1 MLPAA
6 EPILKKMA
14 VMAEDLGAFVT
25 EGLAPGVRD
34 AMVEGLLQM
43 KTNLTQR
50 TEAPVPDVPAE
61 AGSVREVV

>member
-6 EPILKKMA
+6 EPMLKKMA
-14 VMAEDLGAFVT
+14 VMAEALGAFVT
-25 EGLAPGVRD
+25 EGVAPEVRD

-43 KTNLTQR
+43 KMNITQK
-50 TEAPVPDVPAE
+50 TESPVQDGTAE